1 MKAISNIELSP
12 VFLQELRKAVATGKK
27 KKALAASTAN
37 AMSASAL
44 KRNSGVGDEAQ
55 TSRNSQ
61 QLHVSKRKAEELS
74 SSDCPSEPASRRPA
88 PGYLLGGRPT
98 AQGTMSE
105 QAAQSSQQIGSTE
118 GGLAYA
124 AVVAGRA
131 DPQQPSGPRKSSAKG
146 SDHTEPAASFCG
158 SH

>member
-1 MKAISNIELSP
+1 MKAISNTGLSP
-12 VFLQELRKAVATGKK
+12 VFLQELRKAVAAGK
-27 KKALAASTAN
+27 KKALAASIAN

-61 QLHVSKRKAEELS
+61 QLHVSKRKAKELS
-74 SSDCPSEPASRRPA
+74 SSGCPSEPASRCPA
-88 PGYLLGGRPT
+88 PGHLFGGRPA

-105 QAAQSSQQIGSTE
+105 QAAQSSQQLGSNE
-118 GGLAYA
+118 GGLAYG

-131 DPQQPSGPRKSSAKG
+131 DPQQPSGPHKSSAKG
-146 SDHTEPAASFCG
+146 SDHTESTASFCG